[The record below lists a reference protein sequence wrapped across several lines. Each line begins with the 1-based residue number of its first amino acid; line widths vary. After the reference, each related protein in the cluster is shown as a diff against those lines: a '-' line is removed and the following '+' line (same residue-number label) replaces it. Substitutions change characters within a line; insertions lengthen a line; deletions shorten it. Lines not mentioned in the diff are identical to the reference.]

1 MERRAVVDRDRLRA
15 NVADDT
21 TARTNGDELIA
32 RHVADD
38 FAEHLKAP
46 RAHVAEYPRPFVDD
60 HAAVQRDRSV
70 DAPAHDELSRAFDTS
85 TYYDGRAQNSDY
97 FRGHGAGIYVPGGRS
112 VNARGN
118 VAVRPD
124 RGYLPA
130 PSARS
135 HVLIDESHSTL
146 IRRHDDLLAPFVEAC
161 KPESEFRVGTEAEKI
176 GVFADGSP
184 VGYEGER
191 GVSGLLKGLAENH
204 GWTPEAEYDGGPF
217 IALKRAGASVT
228 LEPGCQLELSGAPLR
243 TMHETAREFDV
254 HHAELAPA
262 MERIGASFLGL
273 GFHPFAS
280 RGDLEWVPKL
290 RYGVM
295 RSYLPTRGAYALDM
309 MQRTTTVQA
318 NFDFASEEDAMRKLR
333 VSLKLSPLVT
343 AMFANSP
350 FVEGKITGELS
361 HRATVWLD
369 VDNSRAGLLPFAWSE
384 KARFH
389 DYIEWALD
397 VPMFLVKRGDKL
409 VHNTGQ
415 TFRDFLANGFEG
427 ERATNVDW
435 ETHLNTLFPEVRLK
449 RTLEVRCADS
459 QNAELLPALPAL
471 WTGILYDERALAE
484 ASDLVRDL
492 RYDDAAESRKRIPV
506 EALRT
511 VVAGKPLLA
520 YAEKLI
526 DIARGGL
533 ERRAFL
539 DEHGRS
545 EAIHLEP
552 LAKLIARGITPAED
566 VLSRIDHDKP
576 LVPQILEKARL

>member
-1 MERRAVVDRDRLRA
+1 VKGRAVVDRDRLCAHVTDDSAAGA
-15 NVADDT
+15 NCDEFVARNIADHFPEHFEAVGTYVADHP
-21 TARTNGDELIA
+21 G
-32 RHVADD
+32 
-38 FAEHLKAP
+38 
-46 RAHVAEYPRPFVDD
+46 PFVDD
-60 HAAVQRDRSV
+60 YAASQRDPAV
-70 DAPAHDELSRAFDTS
+70 DASAHDELSRAFDTS
-85 TYYDGRAQNSDY
+85 AHYDGRAQNSDS
-97 FRGHGAGIYVPGGRS
+97 FRDHGAGIYVPGRGS

-118 VAVRPD
+118 VAGRLD

-146 IRRHDDLLAPFVEAC
+146 IRRHDDLLVPFLEAC
-161 KPESEFRVGTEAEKI
+161 KPVSEFRVGTEAEKI

-184 VGYEGER
+184 LGYEGER
-191 GVSGLLKGLAENH
+191 GVSGLLKGLAAHH
-204 GWTPEAEYDGGPF
+204 GWTPEAEYEGGPF
-217 IALKRAGASVT
+217 IALKREGASVT

-262 MERIGASFLGL
+262 MERIGARWLGL

-280 RGDLEWVPKL
+280 VGDLEWVPKL

-350 FVEGKITGELS
+350 FVEGKLTGELS

-369 VDNSRAGLLPFAWSE
+369 VDNSRAGLLPFAWAES
-384 KARFH
+384 ARFH

-409 VHNTGQ
+409 LHNTGQ

-449 RTLEVRCADS
+449 RTLEVRSADS
-459 QNAELLPALPAL
+459 QNAELLPALPTL
-471 WTGILYDERALAE
+471 WTGILYDEGALAE
-484 ASDLVRDL
+484 AEDLVRDL
-492 RYDDAAESRKRIPV
+492 RHDDAAESRKHIPV

-566 VLSRIDHDKP
+566 VLSRIDSDEP
-576 LVPQILEKARL
+576 LMPQILEKARL